1 MTVQLLL
8 LLICFSGRT
17 KLEPIAIVILSVIMS
32 LASIQLIVESSE
44 KIAGL
49 ATGGEERPD
58 VGITT
63 IVLLSCT
70 IGKLFWIPLFL
81 RLFCF
86 RSFVHPLA

>member
-1 MTVQLLL
+1 MLT
-8 LLICFSGRT
+8 CFSGRT

-49 ATGGEERPD
+49 ATGNEDRPD

-63 IVLLSCT
+63 IVLLSST
-70 IGKLFWIPLFL
+70 IGKLFWIPLFS
-81 RLFCF
+81 RVFCF
-86 RSFVHPLA
+86 KSFVHPLA

>member
-1 MTVQLLL
+1 M
-8 LLICFSGRT
+8 
-17 KLEPIAIVILSVIMS
+17 EPIAIVILSVIMS

-58 VGITT
+58 VGIIT

-81 RLFCF
+81 GSIGMISR
-86 RSFVHPLA
+86 